1 MPSVEPEPERLT
13 PYHQVRRHVEAA
25 YPAVFTPRKTAPV
38 PLAIGV
44 GDRLLPE
51 LSALFGERSARV
63 FLLAWTHRKEYRW
76 AVLTGT
82 HRHDLDGTVSGPI
95 TEGARAHARDW
106 LVSRYAALYAK
117 RKSRTDQVGDPARR
131 YRELADQEE
140 VRRLVIEAA
149 RDLVRAKAAPKGRRR
164 QTGGDARTEPT
175 DPAP

>member
-1 MPSVEPEPERLT
+1 MSIAT
-13 PYHQVRRHVEAA
+13 HAADHQFFTGYHQVRRHMEAA

-95 TEGARAHARDW
+95 TEGAREHARDW
-106 LVSRYAALYAK
+106 LVTRYGALYAK
-117 RKSRTDQVGDPARR
+117 RKSRVEEVGDPANR
-131 YRELADQEE
+131 YPELATDESL
-140 VRRLVIEAA
+140 RLLVIERARELIRSRKRAA
-149 RDLVRAKAAPKGRRR
+149 KGRGRR
-164 QTGGDARTEPT
+164 DV
-175 DPAP
+175 